1 MRVLIEGRLLDIGP
15 GSKRK
20 IRVDI
25 KSLHTRRVKGFI
37 SGVQKYFIKIDGL
50 KNQWLLLQRTD
61 PQSPDKI

>member
-37 SGVQKYFIKIDGL
+37 TGVQKYFIKIDGL

-61 PQSPDKI
+61 PQSQDKI